1 MLTSQ
6 QNLTAAKQTVMSKCP
21 HSERKTQLIK
31 SAPMDLLT
39 SRQLDDFQENAAVF
53 AQVNA
58 WVKNY
63 LARPHKDLGRPGTV
77 CPFAPEALMRDS
89 IRVAVVRLTRH
100 AESEIEAA
108 VDHFR
113 QVFHELEPSSGDG
126 AIYKAILMAFPDVSL
141 ADAPRLIDVCKERLK
156 PEFVREGLMLGE
168 FHELNESPGL
178 HNPDFR
184 PLRCPVPLLAIRH
197 MVYSDIVFLNRPTD
211 PIDRRI
217 RFLEAYL
224 NPRNALRPQD
234 REAANLFLAELRQ
247 IAAAEPVPV
256 T

>member
-113 QVFHELEPSSGDG
+113 QVFHVGVEYTLPMLVI
-126 AIYKAILMAFPDVSL
+126 ADVSIDSEGKLRFQLSREDVAISKRLRFNFMVNTDKEYTAGFRYITTKWL
-141 ADAPRLIDVCKERLK
+141 ALSTHFDSDM
-156 PEFVREGLMLGE
+156 GLGAGVVLT
-168 FHELNESPGL
+168 
-178 HNPDFR
+178 
-184 PLRCPVPLLAIRH
+184 
-197 MVYSDIVFLNRPTD
+197 Y
-211 PIDRRI
+211 
-217 RFLEAYL
+217 
-224 NPRNALRPQD
+224 
-234 REAANLFLAELRQ
+234 
-247 IAAAEPVPV
+247 
-256 T
+256 